1 MLEVELLDDF
11 ATELGSGASLRYG
24 AAALRSRYPG
34 ISFSCCDAA
43 DMSGEEPYRRYG
55 GFDFY
60 LVDGSGHCA
69 HLTDD
74 PVQATGVI
82 VAEKAARK

>member
-1 MLEVELLDDF
+1 MLEAALLENLAVEL
-11 ATELGSGASLRYG
+11 GGGASLRRG

-43 DMSGEEPYRRYG
+43 DMSGEEPYRRHES
-55 GFDFY
+55 FDLY
-60 LVDGSGHCA
+60 LVDGRGHCVY
-69 HLTDD
+69 LTDD

-82 VAEKAARK
+82 VAERAAQK

>member
-1 MLEVELLDDF
+1 MLEVDLLDNF
-11 ATELGSGASLRYG
+11 AAELGGSATLRHG
-24 AAALRSRYPG
+24 TAHLRSRYPG
-34 ISFSCCDAA
+34 VSFSCCDAA

-69 HLTDD
+69 RLTDD

-82 VAEKAARK
+82 VAEKAAAK

>member
-1 MLEVELLDDF
+1 MLEADLLENL
-11 ATELGSGASLRYG
+11 AAELGGGASLRRG
-24 AAALRSRYPG
+24 AASLRSRYPG

-55 GFDFY
+55 GFDLY

-69 HLTDD
+69 RLTDD
-74 PVQATGVI
+74 LVQATGVI
-82 VAEKAARK
+82 VAERAAGK

>member
-1 MLEVELLDDF
+1 MVEVELLDDF
-11 ATELGSGASLRYG
+11 ATELGGSASLRRG

-34 ISFSCCDAA
+34 VSFSCCDAA

-69 HLTDD
+69 RLTDD
-74 PVQATGVI
+74 PVEATGVI
-82 VAEKAARK
+82 VAEKAAGK

>member
-1 MLEVELLDDF
+1 MLEAELLDDF
-11 ATELGSGASLRYG
+11 ASNLGGSESLRRG

-43 DMSGEEPYRRYG
+43 DLSGEEPYRRYG
-55 GFDFY
+55 GFDLY

-69 HLTDD
+69 RLTDD
-74 PVQATGVI
+74 PVEATGVI
-82 VAEKAARK
+82 VAEKAAGK